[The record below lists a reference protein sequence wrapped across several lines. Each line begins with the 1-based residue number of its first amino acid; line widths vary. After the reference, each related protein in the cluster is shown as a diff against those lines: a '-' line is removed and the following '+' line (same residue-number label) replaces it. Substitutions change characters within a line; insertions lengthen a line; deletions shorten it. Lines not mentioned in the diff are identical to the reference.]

1 MPPKPSEKRM
11 QHFREMLA
19 YDQAH
24 LGFGAS
30 LAGMDEVG
38 RGPLVGDVVTAC
50 VILPAEPV
58 FPWVDDSKKL
68 SATRREEV
76 YAQIMEHALYVGIG
90 RASAREIDEMNI
102 LNATR
107 LAMERAA
114 QDASATLCIV
124 DAVRGLHL
132 PFPVIPIIRGD
143 ATSYHVAAASIVP
156 RSLGIDRWRNT
167 RSSTRSMAS
176 IIIWGTVRPNISTH
190 CAVSAQRRNTGTVLF
205 VNSWRKAK
213 NEKNAGTAAF
223 FAGGSGSPL
232 GNRRR
237 KSAVQRRV

>member
-68 SATRREEV
+68 SAVRREEV

-90 RASAREIDEMNI
+90 RASARENFNPLSPHGERQQTHTTFRREKLAHLHNI
-102 LNATR
+102 VSFR
-107 LAMERAA
+107 
-114 QDASATLCIV
+114 QQ
-124 DAVRGLHL
+124 RG
-132 PFPVIPIIRGD
+132 
-143 ATSYHVAAASIVP
+143 
-156 RSLGIDRWRNT
+156 
-167 RSSTRSMAS
+167 SS
-176 IIIWGTVRPNISTH
+176 
-190 CAVSAQRRNTGTVLF
+190 C
-205 VNSWRKAK
+205 
-213 NEKNAGTAAF
+213 
-223 FAGGSGSPL
+223 
-232 GNRRR
+232 
-237 KSAVQRRV
+237 